1 MRLAALR
8 IVALCRHFLMLV
20 CAQVW
25 EVVDNAIDEVQA
37 GCATRVD
44 VELLPDGA
52 VSITDDGRGVSMPPK
67 AVCSI
72 LLKIVW
78 A

>member
-1 MRLAALR
+1 
-8 IVALCRHFLMLV
+8 MLV

-52 VSITDDGRGVSMPPK
+52 VSITDDGRGVRTPGTLGMGRGS
-67 AVCSI
+67 VRY
-72 LLKIVW
+72 LL
-78 A
+78 